1 MTERYEPIAMTLR
14 EVAER
19 LGIGKTS
26 VHRLVTH
33 GELRAFRVGSAEG
46 GTWRVLRR
54 DFDAYI
60 DARLEAA
67 HAAHEQARR
76 AS

>member
-1 MTERYEPIAMTLR
+1 MTDRYEPITMSLR

-19 LGIGKTS
+19 LSIGKTS
-26 VHRLVTH
+26 AYRLVAS
-33 GELRAFRVGSAEG
+33 GDLPGFRVGSADT

-54 DFDAYI
+54 DFEAYI

-67 HAAHEQARR
+67 RTAHEQARR